1 MNSTNP
7 VNRAVLRKLPILV
20 SSLVVVA
27 VVAMMLSASYA
38 SAGPG
43 PKAVR
48 GYIKDNMGNELE
60 GAHVLVEIMVGET
73 TTVRTSDTYD
83 SESDGFY
90 SVLFGAF
97 DWEIGDNIVVT
108 STYNSNVED
117 NSTLADSN
125 AIQWVNVTYPY
136 EIPQFGGWVGLAV
149 TGGLVAAVALV
160 ILGMPR
166 KQKSSR
172 PR

>member
-1 MNSTNP
+1 MNP
-7 VNRAVLRKLPILV
+7 VNGAVLRKLPILAV
-20 SSLVVVA
+20 SLVAIA

-48 GYIKDNMGNELE
+48 GYVKDNVGNELE
-60 GAHVLVEIMVGET
+60 GAHVLVEILIDST

-83 SESDGFY
+83 SDSNGFY

-97 DWEIGDNIVVT
+97 DWEVGDTIKVT
-108 STYNSNVED
+108 STYNSNVEV
-117 NSTLADSN
+117 NSTTANDK
-125 AIQWVNVTYPY
+125 AIQYVNITYPY
-136 EIPQFGGWVGLAV
+136 EIPQFGGWIGLAI

-160 ILGMPR
+160 IMGMPR